1 MEENLRVRIYTL
13 LAEGHSMPKVANLL
27 NCSYTY
33 VRKTASF
40 YVERNE
46 LEPLNKYRK
55 TFQKPIETKHP
66 SSPQPNINTTPMLP
80 ASIGGIFAIVERPKG
95 IQYNL
100 GNLAYTNSLPRYKAQ
115 WGPHKMQIWLL
126 GGLRGKEPIEL
137 LENAKEDILS
147 IKTEL
152 EIKYKAK
159 ITLLKWRAPEWI
171 DTDANRSKKI
181 AQSADIGEG
190 ERVEVAGAI
199 HKFSD
204 FSHPN
209 KFQINKS
216 KEGSAKTP
224 TEHAQ
229 IHFNIYSG
237 EYEKRFEML
246 MQLHEKMME
255 EIVLIRQRLEL
266 EAKR

>member
-1 MEENLRVRIYTL
+1 MEKNLRVQIYTL
-13 LAEGHSMPKVANLL
+13 LSEGHPMPKVASLIG
-27 NCSYTY
+27 CSYTY
-33 VRKTASF
+33 VRRIANF
-40 YVERNE
+40 YVERHE

-66 SSPQPNINTTPMLP
+66 SCTLPKINTMLP
-80 ASIGGIFAIVERPKG
+80 ASMGGIFAIVEKPKG

-126 GGLRGKEPIEL
+126 GGLRGSEPLEL
-137 LENAKEDILS
+137 LENAKEDILA
-147 IKTEL
+147 IQAEL
-152 EIKYKAK
+152 EAKYHAK
-159 ITLLKWRAPEWI
+159 LTLLRWRAPEWI

-181 AQSADIGEG
+181 AQSANIGEG
-190 ERVEVAGAI
+190 ERIEVAGAL

-204 FSHPN
+204 FSHPG
-209 KFQINKS
+209 KFQINKL

-224 TEHAQ
+224 TNHAQ

-246 MQLHEKMME
+246 MTLHEKMME
-255 EIVLIRQRLEL
+255 EIVAIRQRMEL
-266 EAKR
+266 ENRK